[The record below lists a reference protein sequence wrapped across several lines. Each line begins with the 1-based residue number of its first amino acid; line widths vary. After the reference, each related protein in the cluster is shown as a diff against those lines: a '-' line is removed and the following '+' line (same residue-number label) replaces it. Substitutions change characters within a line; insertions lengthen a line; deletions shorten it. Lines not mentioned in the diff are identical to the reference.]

1 MTEIR
6 AQSLVLLAMLA
17 SLPLISW
24 GSTSDVPAATVSGVA
39 LLVLGLV
46 TLTVLRYVD
55 LPDGD

>member
-6 AQSLVLLAMLA
+6 AQSLVLVALLL

-24 GSTSDVPAATVSGVA
+24 GTTSDVAAATVTGTV
-39 LLVLGLV
+39 LLVAGLV
-46 TLTVLRYVD
+46 TLTVLRFVD